1 MTTGA
6 PAMRVIVAGDLTL
19 EPQREVHADQM
30 FVVLSDPAIYQYEN
44 APPPSRQWLRER
56 FRRLES
62 RTSADGS
69 EIWLNWV
76 IRTRSNALCG
86 FVQATVRAGGVALVA
101 YELASAYWGR
111 GIARTAVAAMI
122 EELVEVYGVRRLYA
136 IAVRRNERSM
146 RLLRRLGFAE
156 ATPEEYVQCPVD
168 ADEVLMARRVGP
180 R

>member
-86 FVQATVRAGGVALVA
+86 FVQATVRAGG
-101 YELASAYWGR
+101 YWGR